1 MKHTQLKT
9 LCAVC
14 ASVLTLSVCP
24 SFAADAVIIIRD
36 KPNKDLHFMG
46 DANGDFKVSVDDA
59 QSVLLSY
66 VQSVSDERTIP
77 AEEQPQ
83 ADTNLDGV
91 IDIIDASNIL
101 RYYCR
106 TLVGDQPLW
115 SEFRSVSEVTGE
127 RKPSYETRDY
137 WLESGEVIPVSVQ
150 TDTEFLTYGKT
161 GMFIEIGAVSGM
173 PGEYVS
179 VPVYLS
185 GVPLLAGFQLFVNNV
200 EGMTLQEVV
209 GLPDTDLYGDTY
221 FSNQPVTNWEEDWG
235 CSVWVSRGGQNVE
248 FKDGS
253 VVAEFVYQIPA
264 DAKSGT
270 VYPLVIDETET
281 KFVTNGSELEPGV
294 YEADTHSTYYQFTI
308 LNGAV
313 MVQ

>member
-14 ASVLTLSVCP
+14 ASVLTFSICP
-24 SFAADAVIIIRD
+24 AFTADAEIIIRD
-36 KPNKDLHFMG
+36 KPNMNLHFMG
-46 DANGDFKVSVDDA
+46 DTNGDFRVSVDDA
-59 QSVLLSY
+59 QSVLLAY
-66 VQSVSDERTIP
+66 VQSVADERTIP
-77 AEEQPQ
+77 AAEIPQ

-91 IDIIDASNIL
+91 VDIADASNIL

-127 RKPSYETRDY
+127 MRPSYETRDY

-150 TDTEFLTYGKT
+150 TDTQFMTYGKT

-185 GVPLLAGFQLFVNNV
+185 GVPVLAGFQLFVNNA
-200 EGMTLQEVV
+200 EGMTVQQVN
-209 GLPDTDLYGDTY
+209 GLPDADLYGGTY
-221 FSNQPVTNWEEDWG
+221 ITNPPVTNWEEDWG

-248 FKDGS
+248 FTDGS

-264 DAKSGT
+264 DARPGT

-281 KFVTNGSELEPGV
+281 KFVTNGNELPPGV
-294 YEADTHSTYYQFTI
+294 YETNPGATYYQFTI

-313 MVQ
+313 MVE